1 MNDNIQLLS
10 VHPLSVEDCLHRM
23 NEIQR
28 SVYCGLCTRN
38 EKQEFRAYSRKVSE
52 LGYTLHKRS
61 LKNSLGRK
69 IGVEWYATRGEHESR
84 NTECEW
90 IRTDVRP
97 EDGIRTLKGDC
108 TTRAMA
114 FCLEGIMTYREIE
127 SRQYLLAAQRHT
139 RRNTTGTWEIVICE
153 KGWMRVNLMSGI
165 KRSRLATLLKG
176 HLTKP
181 CISRSSGHVAAIDTD
196 GRVRDTWD
204 SRGGKVVS
212 LYVFGDDYGAV
223 DNTLGR
229 CGIRCQPILNPKVW
243 TA

>member
-10 VHPLSVEDCLHRM
+10 VHPVSVEDCLRRL
-23 NEIQR
+23 NAIQR
-28 SVYCGLCTRN
+28 SAYCGLISHE
-38 EKQEFRAYSRKVSE
+38 EKSEWQAYTRKVTE

-69 IGVEWYATRGEHESR
+69 IGVEWYATKGEKVSR

-97 EDGIRTLKGDC
+97 GDGIRTLKGDC

-114 FCLEGIMTYREIE
+114 FCLEGIMSYREIE

-165 KRSRLATLLKG
+165 KRSRLAALLRG

-181 CISRSSGHVAAIDTD
+181 CISHSSGHVAAIDTD
-196 GRVRDTWD
+196 GRVRTP
-204 SRGGKVVS
+204 GTAVAGKWSVS
-212 LYVFGDDYGAV
+212 MFSGTIMGLCHASWNGMG
-223 DNTLGR
+223 
-229 CGIRCQPILNPKVW
+229 
-243 TA
+243 